1 MDNSKQST
9 PPHAPDFI
17 VIGSGSGGGVVAARL
32 SESGKYKVLCLEAGT
47 RGAGYIWTRPPVG
60 GGMMIESPGVNW
72 CQSAQPN
79 PDLGGRRVYVARG
92 KILGGSSAIN
102 GLIFNRGQRLDYD
115 AWERMGCTGWSYRD
129 VLPYFKKLES
139 TDIGT
144 DEYRGRHGP
153 MKVTTASKTSP
164 FYDLFIQSAQA
175 VGLPLNPDYSGP
187 TQHGVA
193 MAQINVWKGL
203 RQSTATQ
210 YLEPARK
217 RPNLTIL
224 QGAHVTGLLFEGK
237 RCVGVRYRRN
247 GAMEEVRARREVILS
262 AGAIGSPQ
270 LLELSGIGNPA
281 ILARHGIPVVHALP
295 GVGEN
300 LRDHFGPSVQWKFNR
315 KGLSLCDRGR
325 GWGLV
330 REVLSYVFM
339 RKGFI
344 SQGLATLRVFTRSHE
359 GIEQSDIALLV
370 NPFMIEVRNK
380 KRLMSPINGFF
391 AFAQV
396 QRPESAGSSHIQSAD
411 PFADPAIHYCF
422 LATEKDRRTA
432 VMAVRRARE
441 IAAVAPLAEV
451 IAEELQPGAQVQ
463 SDEDILAFIRRA
475 GNTTYHPVGT
485 CKMGQDPMAVVDPS
499 LRVHGIAGLRIADCS
514 IMPMIISGNTS
525 IPAMMIGER
534 CADMV
539 LADAGRPAS
548 PAVPVVPATT
558 AVPATQLTPELVHH

>member
-1 MDNSKQST
+1 MRKIEHKSKVT
-9 PPHAPDFI
+9 KPDTHDFI
-17 VIGSGSGGGVVAARL
+17 VVGSGSAGGVVAARL
-32 SESGKYKVLCLEAGT
+32 SENGRYKVLCIEAGKK
-47 RGAGYIWTRPPVG
+47 GANYIWTRPPVG
-60 GGMMIESPGVNW
+60 GGMMIESPEVNW
-72 CQSAQPN
+72 CQFAQPN

-102 GLIFNRGQRLDYD
+102 GLIFNRGQNLDYD
-115 AWERMGCTGWSYRD
+115 AWERMGCIGWSYRD

-139 TDIGT
+139 TDIGS
-144 DEYRGRHGP
+144 EKFRGRTGP

-175 VGLPLNPDYSGP
+175 VGLPLNPDYSAE
-187 TQHGVA
+187 TQYGVA

-217 RPNLTIL
+217 QPNLSIL
-224 QGAHVTGLLFEGK
+224 SGAHVSSLIFEGK
-237 RCVGVRYRRN
+237 RCVGVRYQRD
-247 GAMEEVRARREVILS
+247 GVTAEARARREVILS
-262 AGAIGSPQ
+262 AGTIGSPQ

-281 ILARHGIPVVHALP
+281 ILAKHGIPLVHALP

-315 KGLSLCDRGR
+315 KGLSLYDRGR
-325 GWGLV
+325 GLGLV
-330 REVLSYVFM
+330 REVLSYVFT

-359 GIEQSDIALLV
+359 CIEQADIALLV

-380 KRLMSPINGFF
+380 KRLMSPVNGFF

-396 QRPESAGSSHIQSAD
+396 QRPESSGSTHIQSAD
-411 PFADPAIHYCF
+411 PFADPAIHYSF

-441 IAAVAPLAEV
+441 IVAMPPLAGV
-451 IAEELQPGAQVQ
+451 IEEELQPGAKVQ
-463 SDEDILAFIRRA
+463 SDEEILDFIRRT
-475 GNTTYHPVGT
+475 GSTTYHPVGT
-485 CKMGQDPMAVVDPS
+485 CKMGQDPMAVVDPE
-499 LRVHGIAGLRIADCS
+499 LRVHGIDGLRIADCS
-514 IMPMIISGNTS
+514 VMPMMISGNTS
-525 IPAMMIGER
+525 VPAMMIGEK
-534 CADMV
+534 CSDMI
-539 LADAGRPAS
+539 LADAERPAFKAAQAGQHA
-548 PAVPVVPATT
+548 PEPTT
-558 AVPATQLTPELVHH
+558 H

>member
-1 MDNSKQST
+1 VTHQDVY
-9 PPHAPDFI
+9 DFI
-17 VIGSGSGGGVVAARL
+17 VVGSGSAGGVVAARL
-32 SESGKYKVLCLEAGT
+32 SEGGKYTVLCLEAGT
-47 RGAGYIWTRPPVG
+47 KGANYIWTRPPVG
-60 GGMMIESPGVNW
+60 GGMMIESPRVNW
-72 CQSAQPN
+72 CQFAQPS

-115 AWERMGCTGWSYRD
+115 AWERMGCTGWSYQD
-129 VLPYFKKLES
+129 VLPYFRKLES

-175 VGLPLNPDYSGP
+175 AGLPLNPDYSGA
-187 TQHGVA
+187 TQYGVA

-217 RPNLTIL
+217 RPNLAIV
-224 QGAHVTGLLFEGK
+224 QEAHVTSLILEGK
-237 RCVGVRYRRN
+237 RCLGVRYRRN
-247 GAMEEVRARREVILS
+247 GAMKEVHARREVILS
-262 AGAIGSPQ
+262 AGTIGTPQ
-270 LLELSGIGNPA
+270 LLELSGIGNPD
-281 ILARHGIPVVHALP
+281 ILAKHGIPVVHALP

-315 KGLSLCDRGR
+315 KGISLCDRGR
-325 GWGLV
+325 GLGLA
-330 REVLSYVFM
+330 REVLSYVFT

-344 SQGLATLRVFTRSHE
+344 SQGLATLRVFCRSHD

-370 NPFMIEVRNK
+370 NPFLIEVRNR
-380 KRLMSPINGFF
+380 KRLMSPVNGFF

-411 PFADPAIHYCF
+411 PFADPAINYSF

-441 IAAVAPLAEV
+441 IVAAPPLADVVE
-451 IAEELQPGAQVQ
+451 EELQPGAKVQ
-463 SDEDILAFIRRA
+463 SDEDILEFIRRT

-485 CKMGQDPMAVVDPS
+485 CKMGRDPLAVVEPS
-499 LRVHGIAGLRIADCS
+499 LRVHGIGGLRIADCS
-514 IMPMIISGNTS
+514 VMPMIISGNTS
-525 IPAMMIGER
+525 IPAMMIGEK
-534 CADMV
+534 CADIV
-539 LADAGRPAS
+539 LADAEQPPA
-548 PAVPVVPATT
+548 AA
-558 AVPATQLTPELVHH
+558 AQAKQRTPEPADHQ